1 MTIRKVT
8 SDSRLGYYHDKPQPV
23 NPRVGWCSVMKPTTP
38 ILFDNVATE
47 RKHLVIIPGAD
58 HNDILIRDM
67 ALYFGA
73 VEEFVYAYAR

>member
-1 MTIRKVT
+1 
-8 SDSRLGYYHDKPQPV
+8 
-23 NPRVGWCSVMKPTTP
+23 
-38 ILFDNVATE
+38 
-47 RKHLVIIPGAD
+47 VIIPGAD